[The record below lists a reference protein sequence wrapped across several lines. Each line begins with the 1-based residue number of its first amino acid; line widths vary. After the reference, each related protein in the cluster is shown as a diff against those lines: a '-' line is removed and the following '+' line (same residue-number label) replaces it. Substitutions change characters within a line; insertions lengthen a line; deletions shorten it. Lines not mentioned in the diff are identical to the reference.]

1 MIDLR
6 GKDRQAIITLA
17 EAAFSPGTA
26 LWAYG
31 SRVKGGNHEGSG
43 LDLVVKTPQQQ
54 TLALERLANFK
65 TALQASNIPI
75 LVQVLSW
82 QHMPE
87 AFKAGVLQNHEVL
100 TVVGKEA
107 METICHD

>member
-6 GKDRQAIITLA
+6 DKDRQAIIALA
-17 EAAFSPGTA
+17 EAVFSPGTA

-31 SRVKGGNHEGSG
+31 SRIKGSNHEGSD
-43 LDLVVKTPQQQ
+43 LDLVVRAAQQQ
-54 TLALERLANFK
+54 VMELGQLSDFI
-65 TALQASNIPI
+65 TALQESNIPI

-87 AFKAGVLQNHEVL
+87 AFKAGILKNHEVL
-100 TVVGKEA
+100 TVVGKE
-107 METICHD
+107 